1 MEYFDC
7 FSSQIFLLFFFCSDK
22 VTDALL
28 EKLSDKNW
36 KMRKEGLEEVTAI
49 LNEAKFITA
58 NIGGLAEA
66 LKHRLGDSNK
76 ILVSHNKE
84 QSTSHCSCV
93 IVKLMYCLHW
103 MVLSLFFIMAFEL
116 IIDSTSF
123 TLNVNQYASL
133 FFCFGVEEQKYKYIL
148 TVYAKLLIW
157 MVHEILVSKYFT

>member
-1 MEYFDC
+1 MEYFDY
-7 FSSQIFLLFFFCSDK
+7 FSSLNLLFLFCSDK

-76 ILVSHNKE
+76 ILVSH
-84 QSTSHCSCV
+84 SS
-93 IVKLMYCLHW
+93 
-103 MVLSLFFIMAFEL
+103 
-116 IIDSTSF
+116 
-123 TLNVNQYASL
+123 
-133 FFCFGVEEQKYKYIL
+133 GG
-148 TVYAKLLIW
+148 
-157 MVHEILVSKYFT
+157 

>member
-1 MEYFDC
+1 MIA
-7 FSSQIFLLFFFCSDK
+7 SQVRYFCSDK

-76 ILVSHNKE
+76 ILVSH
-84 QSTSHCSCV
+84 C
-93 IVKLMYCLHW
+93 
-103 MVLSLFFIMAFEL
+103 
-116 IIDSTSF
+116 
-123 TLNVNQYASL
+123 
-133 FFCFGVEEQKYKYIL
+133 KYR
-148 TVYAKLLIW
+148 
-157 MVHEILVSKYFT
+157 